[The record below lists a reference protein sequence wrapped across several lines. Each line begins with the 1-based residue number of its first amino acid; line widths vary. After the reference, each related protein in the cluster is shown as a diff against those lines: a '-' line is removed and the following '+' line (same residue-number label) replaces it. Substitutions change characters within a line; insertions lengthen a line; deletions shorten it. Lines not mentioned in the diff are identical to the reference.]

1 MDFERLPNMMILGCG
16 HHERKREIRR
26 EAILAAAYDLFLEK
40 GYEAT
45 TLSDIVG
52 RSGGSLATL
61 YEMFEGKSGLLRAL
75 VGDRC
80 SLISDAIDQ
89 AVSSHKP
96 TREALREIA
105 EYMFDKIIDPNGIAL
120 FKAALAQPELGRKLY
135 EAGPANGQAKV
146 AEYLALQSQNGDLSI
161 DDPVFAAQ
169 LFFQMMFG
177 HFHQQLLFGVPVT
190 LTAADKAR
198 HFDTVMA
205 AYFKIYGPAR
215 TRAATPQAARR
226 PVKGPV

>member
-1 MDFERLPNMMILGCG
+1 MHFERQRNMVILGCG
-16 HHERKREIRR
+16 PRERKRVIRR

-45 TLSDIVG
+45 TLSDIVR

-61 YEMFEGKSGLLRAL
+61 YEMFENKPGLLRAL

-80 SLISDAIDQ
+80 SQISDTIDQ
-89 AVSSHKP
+89 AVSSQKP
-96 TREALREIA
+96 PRQALRDIA
-105 EYMFDKIIDPNGIAL
+105 EYMFDKIIDPNAIAL

-146 AEYLALQSQNGDLSI
+146 AEYLALQSKAGRLSV

-169 LFFQMMFG
+169 MFFQMMFG
-177 HFHQQLLFGVPVT
+177 HFHQQLLFGVPLT

-198 HFDTVMA
+198 HFDAVLA
-205 AYFKIYGPAR
+205 AFFKIFGHTASK
-215 TRAATPQAARR
+215 A
-226 PVKGPV
+226 

>member
-1 MDFERLPNMMILGCG
+1 MVILGCG

-26 EAILAAAYDLFLEK
+26 EAILAAAHDLFLDK

-61 YEMFEGKSGLLRAL
+61 YEMFEGKPGLLRAL
-75 VGDRC
+75 VSDRC
-80 SLISDAIDQ
+80 SRVSDTIDR
-89 AVSSHKP
+89 AASSHKP
-96 TREALREIA
+96 PREALREIA
-105 EYMFDKIIDPNGIAL
+105 EYLFDKIIDASSIAL

-146 AEYLALQSQNGDLSI
+146 AKYLALESKNGNLSI

-177 HFHQQLLFGVPVT
+177 HFHQQMLFGMPVT

-198 HFDTVMA
+198 HFEKVMA
-205 AYFKIYGPAR
+205 AFFKIYGPESS
-215 TRAATPQAARR
+215 TD
-226 PVKGPV
+226 

>member
-1 MDFERLPNMMILGCG
+1 MHFERQRNMVILGCG
-16 HHERKREIRR
+16 QRERKREIRR

-45 TLSDIVG
+45 TLGDIVR

-61 YEMFEGKSGLLRAL
+61 YEMFENKPGLLRAL

-80 SLISDAIDQ
+80 SQISDTIDQ

-96 TREALREIA
+96 PRQALREIA
-105 EYMFDKIIDPNGIAL
+105 EYMFDKIIDPNAIAL

-135 EAGPANGQAKV
+135 DAGPANGQAKV
-146 AEYLALQSQNGDLSI
+146 AEYLAQQSKAGRLCV

-169 LFFQMMFG
+169 MFFQMMFG
-177 HFHQQLLFGVPVT
+177 HFHQQLLFGVPLT

-198 HFDTVMA
+198 HFDAVLA
-205 AYFKIYGPAR
+205 AFFKIFGPSAPE
-215 TRAATPQAARR
+215 A
-226 PVKGPV
+226 

>member
-1 MDFERLPNMMILGCG
+1 MQRDMMNLGCG
-16 HHERKREIRR
+16 HRERKRGIRR
-26 EAILAAAYDLFLEK
+26 EAILAAAYELFLEK

-61 YEMFEGKSGLLRAL
+61 YEMFENKPGLLRIL
-75 VGDRC
+75 VLDRC
-80 SLISDAIDQ
+80 SQIHEKIDR
-89 AVSSHKP
+89 AVSSQKP
-96 TREALREIA
+96 AREALREIA
-105 EYMFDKIIDPNGIAL
+105 EFMFDKIIDPNNAAL

-146 AEYLALQSQNGDLSI
+146 ADYLALQSNNGHLSI

-190 LTAADKAR
+190 LTAADKSR
-198 HFDTVMA
+198 HFDKVLA
-205 AYFKIYGPAR
+205 AFFRIYGPESSS
-215 TRAATPQAARR
+215 
-226 PVKGPV
+226 V

>member
-1 MDFERLPNMMILGCG
+1 MVILGCG

-26 EAILAAAYDLFLEK
+26 EAILAAAHDLFLDK

-61 YEMFEGKSGLLRAL
+61 YELFEGKSGLLRAL
-75 VGDRC
+75 VSDRC
-80 SLISDAIDQ
+80 ARVSDTIDR
-89 AVSSHKP
+89 AASSHKP
-96 TREALREIA
+96 PREALREIA
-105 EYMFDKIIDPNGIAL
+105 EYLFDKIIDASAIAL

-146 AEYLALQSQNGDLSI
+146 ANYLALESKNGNLSI

-177 HFHQQLLFGVPVT
+177 HFHQQMLFGMPVT
-190 LTAADKAR
+190 LTAADRAR
-198 HFDTVMA
+198 HFEKVMA
-205 AYFKIYGPAR
+205 AFFKIYGPER
-215 TRAATPQAARR
+215 STD
-226 PVKGPV
+226 

>member
-1 MDFERLPNMMILGCG
+1 MMILGCG
-16 HHERKREIRR
+16 HHERKRLIRR
-26 EAILAAAYDLFLEK
+26 EAILAAAYELFLEK
-40 GYEAT
+40 GYDAT

-61 YEMFEGKSGLLRAL
+61 YEMFEGKPGLLRDL

-80 SLISDAIDQ
+80 AQISDTIDQ
-89 AVSSHKP
+89 AVSSQKP
-96 TREALREIA
+96 ARQALREIA
-105 EYMFDKIIDPNGIAL
+105 EYMFDKIIDPNAIAL

-146 AEYLALQSQNGDLSI
+146 AKYLALQSKNGHLNI

-177 HFHQQLLFGVPVT
+177 HFHQQLLFGIPVT

-198 HFDTVMA
+198 HFDKVMG
-205 AYFKIYGPAR
+205 AYFKIYGPGPAK
-215 TRAATPQAARR
+215 AARNAS
-226 PVKGPV
+226 

>member
-1 MDFERLPNMMILGCG
+1 MVILGCG
-16 HHERKREIRR
+16 PRERKRVIRR

-45 TLSDIVG
+45 TLSDIVR

-61 YEMFEGKSGLLRAL
+61 YEMFENKPGLLRAL

-80 SLISDAIDQ
+80 SQISDTIDQ
-89 AVSSHKP
+89 AVSSQKP
-96 TREALREIA
+96 PRQALRDIA
-105 EYMFDKIIDPNGIAL
+105 EYMFDKIIDPNAIAL

-146 AEYLALQSQNGDLSI
+146 AEYLALQSKAGRLSV

-169 LFFQMMFG
+169 MFFQMMFG
-177 HFHQQLLFGVPVT
+177 HFHQQLLFGVPLT

-198 HFDTVMA
+198 HFDAVLA
-205 AYFKIYGPAR
+205 AFFKIF
-215 TRAATPQAARR
+215 
-226 PVKGPV
+226 GPVAPEA

>member
-1 MDFERLPNMMILGCG
+1 MMILSCG
-16 HHERKREIRR
+16 HHERKRSIRR
-26 EAILAAAYDLFLEK
+26 EAILAAAYELFLEK

-61 YEMFEGKSGLLRAL
+61 YELFEGKPGLLRSL

-80 SLISDAIDQ
+80 SQISDAIDH
-89 AVSSHKP
+89 AVSSQKP
-96 TREALREIA
+96 AREALREIA
-105 EYMFDKIIDPNGIAL
+105 EYMFDKIIDPNAVAL

-146 AEYLALQSQNGDLSI
+146 AEYLALQSKAGNLSI

-169 LFFQMMFG
+169 TFFQMMFG

-190 LTAADKAR
+190 LTTADKAR
-198 HFDTVMA
+198 HFDKVMA
-205 AYFKIYGPAR
+205 AYFKIYGPTPPRPATSR
-215 TRAATPQAARR
+215 TARR
-226 PVKGPV
+226 TVKSPV

>member
-1 MDFERLPNMMILGCG
+1 MVILGCG
-16 HHERKREIRR
+16 HHERKRGIRR
-26 EAILAAAYDLFLEK
+26 EAILAAAFELFLEK
-40 GYEAT
+40 GYDAT

-61 YEMFEGKSGLLRAL
+61 YEMFEGKPGLLRAL
-75 VGDRC
+75 VSDRC
-80 SLISDAIDQ
+80 SQISDTIDQ
-89 AVSSHKP
+89 AVNSHKAP
-96 TREALREIA
+96 RQALREIA

-146 AEYLALQSQNGDLSI
+146 AEYLAIQSKDGHLNI
-161 DDPVFAAQ
+161 DDPTFAAQ

-190 LTAADKAR
+190 LTATDKAH
-198 HFDTVMA
+198 HFDKVLT
-205 AYFKIYGPAR
+205 AYFKIYGP
-215 TRAATPQAARR
+215 TPAKAAR
-226 PVKGPV
+226 KA

>member
-1 MDFERLPNMMILGCG
+1 M
-16 HHERKREIRR
+16 
-26 EAILAAAYDLFLEK
+26 AAAYDLFLEK

-61 YEMFEGKSGLLRAL
+61 YEMFEGKPGLLRAL

-80 SLISDAIDQ
+80 SAISDAIDR
-89 AVSSHKP
+89 AVSSRKP
-96 TREALREIA
+96 LPQALREIA
-105 EYMFDKIIDPNGIAL
+105 EYMFDKIIDPNAIAL
-120 FKAALAQPELGRKLY
+120 FKAAIAQPELGRKLY

-146 AEYLALQSQNGDLSI
+146 AEYLALQAKNGELSI
-161 DDPVFAAQ
+161 DDPVLAAQ

-177 HFHQQLLFGVPVT
+177 HFHQQLLFGLPVT

-198 HFDTVMA
+198 HFDTILA
-205 AYFKIYGPAR
+205 AFFKIYGPLPDVSH
-215 TRAATPQAARR
+215 T
-226 PVKGPV
+226 

>member
-1 MDFERLPNMMILGCG
+1 MMVLGCG
-16 HHERKREIRR
+16 PREKKREIRR
-26 EAILAAAYDLFLEK
+26 EAMLSAAYDLFLEK

-61 YEMFEGKSGLLRAL
+61 YEMFEGKPGLLRAM

-80 SLISDAIDQ
+80 SQISEAIDR
-89 AVSSHKP
+89 AISSHKP
-96 TREALREIA
+96 PREALREIA
-105 EYMFDKIIDPNGIAL
+105 EYMFDKIIDPDAIAL
-120 FKAALAQPELGRKLY
+120 FKAAIAQPELGRKLY
-135 EAGPANGQAKV
+135 EAGPANGQAM
-146 AEYLALQSQNGDLSI
+146 LADYFAHQTSEGTLHI

-177 HFHQQLLFGVPVT
+177 HFHQMLLFGLPVS
-190 LTAADKAR
+190 LSKADKAR

-205 AYFKIYGPAR
+205 AFFKIYGPSTAKGAR
-215 TRAATPQAARR
+215 Q
-226 PVKGPV
+226 

>member
-1 MDFERLPNMMILGCG
+1 VIALGCG
-16 HHERKREIRR
+16 PRERKREIRR

-61 YEMFEGKSGLLRAL
+61 YEMFENKPGLLRAL

-80 SLISDAIDQ
+80 SQISDTIDK
-89 AVSSHKP
+89 AVSSQKP
-96 TREALREIA
+96 PREALREIA
-105 EYMFDKIIDPNGIAL
+105 EYMFDKIIDPNAIAL
-120 FKAALAQPELGRKLY
+120 FKAAVAQPELGRKLY

-146 AEYLALQSQNGDLSI
+146 AQYLASQSKVGHLSV

-169 LFFQMMFG
+169 MFFQMMFG
-177 HFHQQLLFGVPVT
+177 HFHQMLLFGLPVS
-190 LTAADKAR
+190 LTAADKKK

-205 AYFKIYGPAR
+205 AFFKIYGPSA
-215 TRAATPQAARR
+215 
-226 PVKGPV
+226 